1 MKMKKSW
8 ITVIV
13 LLVGWCLLA
22 FIVDNDLFLPSP
34 MQVAYR
40 MSEQLKTSLFYQAA
54 LISLWRC
61 VKGLLFAFLIGVG
74 LGLAAGLSSDF
85 EAYFSPIYMI
95 LKSIPNISY
104 ILIVLILTNSETA
117 VTLISF
123 MILFPMI
130 YANVLTGMKHFD
142 QDLRDVIR
150 LYPENLWR
158 MIFKVY
164 LPLLKNYLFA
174 SLMSGLGLVFKVGIM
189 AEILGSAPSGL
200 GRQFQICRL
209 NLDMVGIYAWTIWV
223 VLFLALIEWGVARMK
238 KGEQNG

>member
-1 MKMKKSW
+1 
-8 ITVIV
+8 
-13 LLVGWCLLA
+13 
-22 FIVDNDLFLPSP
+22 
-34 MQVAYR
+34 
-40 MSEQLKTSLFYQAA
+40 
-54 LISLWRC
+54 
-61 VKGLLFAFLIGVG
+61 
-74 LGLAAGLSSDF
+74 
-85 EAYFSPIYMI
+85 MI

-238 KGEQNG
+238 KGE